1 MESIENT
8 SSISG
13 DIRLA
18 VDSGITEIG
27 ANRVL
32 KSIRDNTA
40 KLVIM
45 AEKGKKESIL
55 EVEHLAKITKTKVIA
70 LSETPAGLGAICG
83 KPYPVS
89 MISIIEPGHSG
100 ILKNFGGE

>member
-1 MESIENT
+1 MESIENA

-18 VDSGITEIG
+18 VDSGVTEIG

-32 KSIRDNTA
+32 KSIRENTA

-45 AEKGKKESIL
+45 AENGNNESML
-55 EVEHLAKITKTKVIA
+55 EVEHLAKITKTKVLTI
-70 LSETPAGLGAICG
+70 SGTPARLGSICG
-83 KPYPVS
+83 KPYHIS

-100 ILKNFGGE
+100 ILKNISGE